1 MRTNI
6 VLDDDLVE
14 EGLELTELR
23 TKKQL
28 VNLALK
34 ELVTKRKR
42 KKILNLEGKISW
54 EGDLEDIRRDR
65 DSS

>member
-14 EGLELTELR
+14 EGLELTNLR

-42 KKILNLEGKISW
+42 KRILNLEGKISW

>member
-14 EGLELTELR
+14 EGLELTEVR

-54 EGDLEDIRRDR
+54 EGDLEGIRRDR